1 MSFIYLDFIKENQY
15 IAYTDVNGKQSIY
28 KIYAV
33 SLINDDQKATYKDT
47 YTEQE
52 EDEYIDKA
60 KNESMYDIDVDVDA
74 TDKQISLLT
83 CTRFYGSDTSYSF
96 KVDARELRTGEK
108 QQLAKVKT
116 NNNYKKIEKR
126 MKEGTKND
134 KA

>member
-1 MSFIYLDFIKENQY
+1 
-15 IAYTDVNGKQSIY
+15 
-28 KIYAV
+28 
-33 SLINDDQKATYKDT
+33 
-47 YTEQE
+47 
-52 EDEYIDKA
+52 
-60 KNESMYDIDVDVDA
+60 MYDIDVDVDA